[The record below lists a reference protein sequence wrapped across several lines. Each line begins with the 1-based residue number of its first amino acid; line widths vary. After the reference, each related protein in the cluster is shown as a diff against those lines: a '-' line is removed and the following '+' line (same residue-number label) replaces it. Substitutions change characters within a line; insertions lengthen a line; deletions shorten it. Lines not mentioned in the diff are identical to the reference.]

1 MLIENSFCLP
11 TSIIEYVDILY
22 LDFTTNIK
30 GILKVKNLITSFL
43 NPQMFLS
50 DSLQFSFYWSWVSR
64 HSAFIY

>member
-50 DSLQFSFYWSWVSR
+50 DSLQFSFY
-64 HSAFIY
+64 